1 MGEISADG
9 ESFIKFNIIQ
19 IQMATAGD
27 SKPVV
32 KATDMEQEEL
42 LKVTELVDLALKE
55 SVKELK
61 Q

>member
-1 MGEISADG
+1 
-9 ESFIKFNIIQ
+9 
-19 IQMATAGD
+19 MATAGD